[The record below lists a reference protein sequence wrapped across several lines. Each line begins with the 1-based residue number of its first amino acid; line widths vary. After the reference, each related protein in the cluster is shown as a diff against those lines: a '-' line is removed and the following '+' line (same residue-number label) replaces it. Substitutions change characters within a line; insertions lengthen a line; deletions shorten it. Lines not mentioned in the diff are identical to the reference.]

1 MPQTSSRR
9 VHSLSAAA
17 PLTMRS
23 RVDGDRRIISLS
35 GELDVATAQTL
46 ERELEPAEPGNA
58 RVTVLD
64 LRGLDFMD
72 CSGLRVI
79 FNAHRRA
86 SHRLLVVKG
95 PEHVQRV
102 FELCGLHEVLAF
114 DCETRDRGERPAGS
128 LNGVTR
134 AGVDRP
140 TGSLRAATARR
151 AEQGALAAAVRDLRS
166 RSSLRPVRQQGWS

>member
-9 VHSLSAAA
+9 FHSVPAAA
-17 PLTMRS
+17 PFRMRS

-46 ERELEPAEPGNA
+46 ERELEAAAPGNA

-64 LRGLDFMD
+64 LRALDFID

-79 FNAHRRA
+79 FNAQRRA

-95 PEHVQRV
+95 PDHVQRV
-102 FELCGLHEVLAF
+102 FELCRLHEVLAF
-114 DCETRDRGERPAGS
+114 DCETPDRGEAPAGS

-134 AGVDRP
+134 AGVDRA
-140 TGSLRAATARR
+140 TGSLRAAAARR

-166 RSSLRPVRQQGWS
+166 RSRLRRVHQGWS